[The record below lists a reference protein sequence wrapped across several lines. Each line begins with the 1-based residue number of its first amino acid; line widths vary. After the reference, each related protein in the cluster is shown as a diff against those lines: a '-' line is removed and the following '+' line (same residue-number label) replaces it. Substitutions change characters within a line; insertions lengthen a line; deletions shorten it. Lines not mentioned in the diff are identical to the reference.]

1 VRDENGK
8 KVKSLGRNGKLKNAQ
23 KVPEDQLPTSI
34 AESKG
39 LSNYTWGRAEVD
51 GRQVLFPWEL
61 TMSAFAKEIVE
72 KLGAKTAGSVSKKV
86 TDVVAGADAGSKL
99 EKAQSLG
106 LRILDEQ
113 RSLAF
118 YRALGFEETSRKR
131 VGGDTATVIFLALPG
146 DGERLELTLNDG
158 RTEPYELGEAYGHIA
173 LSVDDMDAEL
183 ADLATRGITP
193 EKPPY
198 ASRPGGSTICFIRD
212 PDGYR
217 IELVE
222 SSAG

>member
-1 VRDENGK
+1 M
-8 KVKSLGRNGKLKNAQ
+8 
-23 KVPEDQLPTSI
+23 P
-34 AESKG
+34 
-39 LSNYTWGRAEVD
+39 RA
-51 GRQVLFPWEL
+51 LIH
-61 TMSAFAKEIVE
+61 TM
-72 KLGAKTAGSVSKKV
+72 
-86 TDVVAGADAGSKL
+86 
-99 EKAQSLG
+99 
-106 LRILDEQ
+106 LRILDED

-146 DGERLELTLNDG
+146 DGDRLELTLNDG

-183 ADLATRGITP
+183 AALAAKGIAP

-222 SSAG
+222 IRQG

>member
-1 VRDENGK
+1 M
-8 KVKSLGRNGKLKNAQ
+8 
-23 KVPEDQLPTSI
+23 P
-34 AESKG
+34 
-39 LSNYTWGRAEVD
+39 RA
-51 GRQVLFPWEL
+51 LIH
-61 TMSAFAKEIVE
+61 TM
-72 KLGAKTAGSVSKKV
+72 
-86 TDVVAGADAGSKL
+86 
-99 EKAQSLG
+99 
-106 LRILDEQ
+106 LRILDEE

-183 ADLATRGITP
+183 AELAAKGIEP

-222 SSAG
+222 VGRG